1 MEEQKSFYATFSP
14 DSSMFCIGD
23 EDSFKIFSSV
33 GDSVILKKKIR
44 IDGGIKLIDIL
55 TRCNILAFVGTGED
69 PKFAN
74 SKVILYDFVQKK
86 AIKELIVSYEIK
98 NIKLKRDYIFVVGD
112 EKIMSF
118 TFGNYEKKDTI
129 TTYNNERG
137 ILGISTDP
145 KINKIAYP
153 SAQGEVTIK
162 NYEEKDKD
170 GNYKIIKIQA
180 HTSNIFSLGM
190 NSDGSFLATASEKGN
205 NIRIYR
211 TKDGDFI
218 QELRRGST
226 TAEIYSL
233 SFSMDS
239 TYLACSSNKGTIH
252 IFQVKKGV
260 EEVNNQKSVI
270 GNICS
275 FFGVKSEFFGS
286 EWSFAQFRI
295 NNNNRSIVTFAPNNA
310 PSVLVITSD
319 GKYYEGK
326 FDVNSGGECQTSLT
340 LDIMNLQEE
349 VEN

>member
-145 KINKIAYP
+145 KINKI
-153 SAQGEVTIK
+153 
-162 NYEEKDKD
+162 
-170 GNYKIIKIQA
+170 
-180 HTSNIFSLGM
+180 LGM